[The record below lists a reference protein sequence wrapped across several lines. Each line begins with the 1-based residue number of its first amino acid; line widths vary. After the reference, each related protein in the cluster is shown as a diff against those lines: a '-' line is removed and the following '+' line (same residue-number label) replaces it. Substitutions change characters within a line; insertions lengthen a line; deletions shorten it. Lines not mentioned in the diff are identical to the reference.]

1 MARFL
6 KVLLTVLVA
15 ACVLVLFTYGFL
27 AVQGGRRVKAWGVQ
41 ALLAVTVYSPFY
53 WLLVAVILA
62 ILWWLCRRWLF

>member
-1 MARFL
+1 MVLLL

-15 ACVLVLFTYGFL
+15 ACVLVLVTYGFIV
-27 AVQGGRRVKAWGVQ
+27 ARSRGVKASGVQ
-41 ALLAVTVYSPFY
+41 ILLAITVYSPFY